1 MIEIFLLSSLN
12 SIFYFSSGLF
22 FTKKI
27 LDLEINEEQSN
38 IFKFV
43 LYGGIFL
50 AFLGLLLNFFISLG
64 KNINTILL
72 IISFIYLF
80 TVEKKIIIKILLYSL
95 LIGFACSILIIYENT
110 YRPDAGLYHLP
121 FTSVLNNEKI
131 IIGLSNIHFR
141 FGHTSIVQYLSALNY
156 NWIFNNNAI
165 VLPTGIIYFG
175 FLFYLIY
182 EIKNTNDKNLLI
194 FNFLLFSFLCLK
206 VNRYSDFG
214 NDAPAHIYYFFL
226 ISLALN
232 NSNNLNRNKLSEIIV
247 LSAYIVFNKI
257 TLFLGSLIPLIFLFF
272 KKNIFYFKIKPI
284 IFIGLFTIL
293 FFLKNFLVSGC
304 IAFPIEKT
312 CNKSILWFDKGN
324 EGNSLA
330 KITMLENEA
339 WTKGWSDQ
347 KENIKNYEVYLSN
360 YDWIEIWIKNHGKRT
375 FNKLLP
381 FLIFT
386 IFVFFVVL
394 NIKNQSNFK
403 KNKFKEKNQ
412 KKIFYI
418 FLILNFAGILFWFLK
433 FPVFRYGYSY
443 IILTLIFI
451 FLVCLFKKVQMINIE
466 IMKRYFNFL
475 IIFLLFVLIT
485 KNFLRIKNNFG
496 VNYYN
501 APWPKI
507 FSYSLSNKEQ
517 DYEEIKKDNEI
528 LFYLSKNGLC
538 MYGPSPCS
546 HYMNEELK
554 VKKRLGYSIYWV
566 ANKN

>member
-1 MIEIFLLSSLN
+1 MIEIFFLSSLN

-22 FTKKI
+22 FARKI
-27 LDLEINEEQSN
+27 LDLEITEEQSN
-38 IFKFV
+38 IFKFL

-80 TVEKKIIIKILLYSL
+80 TVEKKVIKKILLYSL

-121 FTSVLNNEKI
+121 YTSILNNEKI

-141 FGHTSIVQYLSALNY
+141 FAHTSIVQYLSALNY

-165 VLPTGIIYFG
+165 VLPTGVIYIS

-182 EIKNTNDKNLLI
+182 EIKNTKDKYLLL
-194 FNFLLFSFLCLK
+194 FNFLLFSYLCLK
-206 VNRYSDFG
+206 LNRYSDFG

-226 ISLALN
+226 TSLALN
-232 NSNNLNRNKLSEIIV
+232 YYYNLNKNKLSEIII
-247 LSAYIVFNKI
+247 LSAYIIFNKI
-257 TLFLGSLIPLIFLFF
+257 TLFVGSLISLIFLFY

-284 IFIGLFTIL
+284 IFISLFTVL
-293 FFLKNFLVSGC
+293 FFLKNFLISGC

-312 CNKSILWFDKGN
+312 CNKNILWFDKGI
-324 EGNSLA
+324 GGYSSA
-330 KITMLENEA
+330 KNTMLENEA

-347 KENIKNYEVYLSN
+347 KENIKSYEVYLSN
-360 YDWIEIWIKNHGKRT
+360 YDWVEIWIKNHGKRT
-375 FNKLLP
+375 LNKLLP

-386 IFVFFVVL
+386 IFVSFIIL
-394 NIKNQSNFK
+394 NIKNQSNLK
-403 KNKFKEKNQ
+403 KNEFRKKNQ
-412 KKIFYI
+412 KKILYL
-418 FLILNFAGILFWFLK
+418 FLILNFIGVIFWFLK

-443 IILTLIFI
+443 IILTFIFI
-451 FLVCLFKKVQMINIE
+451 VLVCLLKKLEMINIE
-466 IMKRYFNFL
+466 IMKKYFNFL
-475 IIFLLFVLIT
+475 IIFLFFVLVT
-485 KNFLRIKNNFG
+485 KNFLRIKNNFA
-496 VNYYN
+496 VDYYN

-507 FSYSLSNKEQ
+507 FSYSKGNKKQE
-517 DYEEIKKDNEI
+517 YEEIKKDNQI

-538 MYGPSPCS
+538 MYGPAPCS
-546 HYMNEELK
+546 HYTNDQLNLK
-554 VKKRLGYSIYWV
+554 KKFSYNIYWIN
-566 ANKN
+566 NKN

>member
-1 MIEIFLLSSLN
+1 MIEIFFLSSLN

-22 FTKKI
+22 FAQKI
-27 LDLEINEEQSN
+27 LDLEITEEQSN

-64 KNINTILL
+64 KNLNTILL

-80 TVEKKIIIKILLYSL
+80 TVEKNILKKVLLYSL
-95 LIGFACSILIIYENT
+95 LIGFACSILITYDNT

-156 NWIFNNNAI
+156 NWIFNINAV
-165 VLPTGIIYFG
+165 VLPTGVIYFA

-182 EIKNTNDKNLLI
+182 EIKNTKNKNLLL
-194 FNFLLFSFLCLK
+194 FYFLLFSYFCLK
-206 VNRYSDFG
+206 LNRFSDFG

-226 ISLALN
+226 TSLALN
-232 NSNNLNRNKLSEIIV
+232 YNFNINKKKISEIII

-257 TLFLGSLIPLIFLFF
+257 TLFLGSLISIIFLFF
-272 KKNIFYFKIKPI
+272 KKKIFYFKIKPI
-284 IFIGLFTIL
+284 IFISLFTIL

-312 CNKSILWFDKGN
+312 CNKNILWFDKGIN
-324 EGNSLA
+324 GYSSA

-347 KENIKNYEVYLSN
+347 KENSKSYEVYLSN

-375 FNKLLP
+375 LNKLLP

-386 IFVFFVVL
+386 IFVLLIIL

-403 KNKFKEKNQ
+403 K
-412 KKIFYI
+412 
-418 FLILNFAGILFWFLK
+418 
-433 FPVFRYGYSY
+433 
-443 IILTLIFI
+443 
-451 FLVCLFKKVQMINIE
+451 
-466 IMKRYFNFL
+466 KR
-475 IIFLLFVLIT
+475 I
-485 KNFLRIKNNFG
+485 
-496 VNYYN
+496 
-501 APWPKI
+501 
-507 FSYSLSNKEQ
+507 
-517 DYEEIKKDNEI
+517 
-528 LFYLSKNGLC
+528 
-538 MYGPSPCS
+538 
-546 HYMNEELK
+546 
-554 VKKRLGYSIYWV
+554 
-566 ANKN
+566 